1 MVDNSGEFTRLTPAV
16 CRLAA
21 IVVTYNRKDQ
31 LVRTVSRLLDEGV
44 DHVLVVDNASTDGT
58 RAWLERQK
66 DARLQI
72 VWNDRN
78 EGGAGG
84 FEKGLRAAHALFD
97 PDWFVLMDDDARPH
111 LGAIEMFRSLLGQQE
126 ARRAQKPQAPRWAAF
141 AGGVYYPD
149 GTICET
155 NRPSK
160 NPFWDARRFIRT
172 LFGAGRAGF
181 HVSDA
186 DYTAAE
192 PAQIDVASF
201 VGLFLSREAIRI
213 AGYPDGKLFI
223 YGDDVLYSI
232 ALRTAGGCIGF
243 APSLAFEHD
252 CSTFDGGAARI
263 HRPLWKVYYTYR
275 NGLMAY
281 RKLAG
286 PVFFWPVLLICLPKW
301 AMKVRAYRQG
311 ERRMFLRLLCLA
323 VQDGVC
329 GRMERAF
336 EDIQALAHQCD
347 TVERHRAGRGH
358 VTEG

>member
-1 MVDNSGEFTRLTPAV
+1 MIDNSGGLTRLTATV

-21 IVVTYNRKDQ
+21 IVVTYNRKDH

-58 RAWLERQK
+58 RAWLERQD
-66 DARLQI
+66 DARLKI

-84 FEKGLRAAHALFD
+84 FEIGLRTAYALFD
-97 PDWFVLMDDDARPH
+97 SDWFVLVDDDARPYQ
-111 LGAIEMFRSLLGQQE
+111 GVIDRFRSLTRQQE
-126 ARRAQKPQAPRWAAF
+126 EICVQNPAAPRWAAI
-141 AGGVYYPD
+141 AGGVYFPN

-186 DYTAAE
+186 DYTATE

-201 VGLFLSREAIRI
+201 VGLFLSRDAIRI

-252 CSTFDGGAARI
+252 CSTFDGGPARI

-286 PVFFWPVLLICLPKW
+286 PILFWPVLLICLPKW

-311 ERRMFLRLLCLA
+311 ERGTFLRLLCIA

-336 EDIQALAHQCD
+336 EDIQALALQCD
-347 TVERHRAGRGH
+347 KHEQHRA
-358 VTEG
+358 